1 MEDASR
7 ENVKYIEIRF
17 APLLHTQK
25 GMSVKNIIEGII
37 EGIREAES
45 IYDIKGNLI
54 LGCMRTM
61 TSKEAL
67 LVIEEGNHL

>member
-1 MEDASR
+1 
-7 ENVKYIEIRF
+7 
-17 APLLHTQK
+17 
-25 GMSVKNIIEGII
+25 MSVKNIIEGII